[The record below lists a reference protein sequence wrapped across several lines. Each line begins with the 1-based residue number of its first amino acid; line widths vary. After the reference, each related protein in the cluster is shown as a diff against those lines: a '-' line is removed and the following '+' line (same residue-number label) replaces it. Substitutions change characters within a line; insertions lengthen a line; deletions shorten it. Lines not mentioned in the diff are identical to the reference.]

1 MMRLYSFAHSSASW
15 RVRIALALKGLD
27 HELVSVSLVRDGGE
41 HKGAAYRAI
50 NPHGRVP
57 ALETPD
63 GVLFQSL
70 AIIDWLEETAPGPSL
85 YPEGA
90 LARARCR
97 AFAHAIASDIFPL
110 QNLGT
115 RQKLERD
122 FAADAAAQARWSAQV
137 IEAGFAGLEEE
148 LSRRGG
154 LGPAYLFGA
163 APTLADLCLAPQ
175 MNNARR
181 YGADLSRFPL
191 LVEADA
197 RARAHPA
204 FVRTAPDTQ
213 PG

>member
-1 MMRLYSFAHSSASW
+1 MLRLYSFAHSSASY

-27 HELVSVSLVRDGGE
+27 CEIVPVSLVKDGGE
-41 HKGAAYRAI
+41 HKSAAYRAV

-57 ALETPD
+57 ALETAD

-70 AIIDWLEETAPGPSL
+70 AIIDWLEETYPSPSL

-90 LARARCR
+90 LVRARCR
-97 AFAHAIASDIFPL
+97 AFAHAIAADIFPL

-122 FAADAAAQARWSAQV
+122 FGADADAQARWSAQV

-148 LSRRGG
+148 LLRRGG
-154 LGPAYLFGA
+154 LGPDYLFGA
-163 APTLADLCLAPQ
+163 APTLADICLVPQ

-181 YGADLSRFPL
+181 YGADLSRLPL

-204 FVRTAPDTQ
+204 FVRTAPETQ
-213 PG
+213 AG

>member
-1 MMRLYSFAHSSASW
+1 
-15 RVRIALALKGLD
+15 VRIALALKGLD
-27 HELVSVSLVRDGGE
+27 CEIVPVSLVKDGGE
-41 HKGAAYRAI
+41 HKSAAYRAV

-57 ALETPD
+57 ALETAD

-70 AIIDWLEETAPGPSL
+70 AIIDWLEETYPSPSL

-90 LARARCR
+90 LVRARCR

-122 FAADAAAQARWSAQV
+122 FGADGHAQARWSAQV

-148 LSRRGG
+148 LLRRGG

-163 APTLADLCLAPQ
+163 APTLADICLVPQ

-181 YGADLSRFPL
+181 YGADLSRLPL

-204 FVRTAPDTQ
+204 FVRTAPETQ
-213 PG
+213 DG

>member
-1 MMRLYSFAHSSASW
+1 MLRLYSFAHSSASW
-15 RVRIALALKGLD
+15 RVRIALALKGLA
-27 HELVSVSLVRDGGE
+27 HEVVAVSLVKDGGE
-41 HKGAAYRAI
+41 HKAAAYRAV

-70 AIIDWLEETAPGPSL
+70 AIMDWLEETHPAPSL
-85 YPEGA
+85 YPAGA
-90 LARARCR
+90 FERARCR
-97 AFAHAIASDIFPL
+97 AFAQAIASDIFPL
-110 QNLGT
+110 QNLGA
-115 RQKLERD
+115 RQKLGRD
-122 FAADAAAQARWSAQV
+122 FGADADAQARWSAQV

-163 APTLADLCLAPQ
+163 APTLADICLVPQ

-181 YGADLSRFPL
+181 YGADLSRVPL

-204 FVRTAPDTQ
+204 FVRTAPETQ
-213 PG
+213 AG